1 MIKQGIVTSEG
12 SIVLGAGSIC
22 GVDIQRFRPDF
33 EARKVL
39 RSEMGVSQNT
49 FVCLYLGRLN
59 KEKGVLD
66 LARGFSKFAK
76 THPNVELWVVGPD
89 EMVLMMKF

>member
-22 GVDIQRFRPDF
+22 GVDIKRFRPDF

-66 LARGFSKFAK
+66 LARGFSNLQR
-76 THPNVELWVVGPD
+76 HIQ
-89 EMVLMMKF
+89 M